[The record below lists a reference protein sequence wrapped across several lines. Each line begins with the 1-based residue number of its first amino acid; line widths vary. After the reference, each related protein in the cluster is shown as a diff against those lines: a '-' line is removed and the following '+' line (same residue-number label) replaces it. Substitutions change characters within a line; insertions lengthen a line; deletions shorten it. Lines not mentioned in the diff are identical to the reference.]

1 MKIVLVVAR
10 IFLGLFLLANGLNFW
25 FHWLPITPP
34 DSEQATR
41 LMDGLVFSGLFGVVK
56 YVEVISGVLLLAN
69 RFVPLSLALML
80 PLTVVIA
87 YVDFILIA
95 TREASTFALLL
106 VVPQALLML
115 ANLRSYLPLLAM
127 RGPEGIPSA
136 AEIREAI
143 TG

>member
-1 MKIVLVVAR
+1 MKLAVVALR

-56 YVEVISGVLLLAN
+56 YVEVIAGLALLAN
-69 RFVPLSLALML
+69 GFVPLALALMA

-87 YVDFILIA
+87 FVDFVLIGSL
-95 TREASTFALLL
+95 ESIIFGALLA
-106 VVPQALLML
+106 VPHALLFL
-115 ANLRSYLPLLAM
+115 AYLPRYLPILAM
-127 RGPEGIPSA
+127 RSEPGV
-136 AEIREAI
+136 
-143 TG
+143 